1 MPYEGPSM
9 NPSQTTSPAPQIH
22 QVYPYSSVKVNQ
34 ANSYYHNFNSKG
46 NSSLSRSGSGISPS
60 GAVTTAIGTALG
72 GRGSGTSSV

>member
-9 NPSQTTSPAPQIH
+9 NPSQATSPTPQIH

-34 ANSYYHNFNSKG
+34 ANSYYHNFNPKG
-46 NSSLSRSGSGISPS
+46 NSSLSRTGSGISP
-60 GAVTTAIGTALG
+60 VTTALGSALG